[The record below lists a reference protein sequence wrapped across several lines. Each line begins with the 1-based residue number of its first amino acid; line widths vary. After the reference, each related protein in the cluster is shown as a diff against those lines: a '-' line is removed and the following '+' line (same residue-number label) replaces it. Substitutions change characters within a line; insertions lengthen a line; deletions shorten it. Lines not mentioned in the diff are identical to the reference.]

1 MSSILDR
8 LNQELEDLSKR
19 AQAALDQGRLK
30 IELMRI
36 RRRQDNA
43 ARDLGLVVHRRERGG
58 EVDAAR
64 VESLLSR
71 LDDVEKEIAKL
82 EREIA
87 AAREEA
93 VTVDEEPAPSDVQ
106 TGEAEVVEESD
117 VEPENTED

>member
-19 AQAALDQGRLK
+19 AQSALDQGRLK

-43 ARDLGLVVHRRERGG
+43 ASDLGLLVHRRERGG
-58 EVDAAR
+58 EVDPAR
-64 VESLLSR
+64 VESLLSQ
-71 LDDVEKEIAKL
+71 LDDVEKEISKV

-93 VTVDEEPAPSDVQ
+93 VTVDEEPAPSDVP

-117 VEPENTED
+117 VEPESADD

>member
-8 LNQELEDLSKR
+8 LNQELEELSKR
-19 AQAALDQGRLK
+19 AQSALDQGRLK

-43 ARDLGLVVHRRERGG
+43 ARDLGLMVHRRERGG

-64 VESLLSR
+64 VESLLSQ
-71 LDDVEKEIAKL
+71 LDDVEKEISKV

-93 VTVDEEPAPSDVQ
+93 VTVDEEPAPSDVP

-117 VEPENTED
+117 VEPEGAED

>member
-19 AQAALDQGRLK
+19 AQSALDQGRLK

-43 ARDLGLVVHRRERGG
+43 ARDLGLLVHRRERGG

-64 VESLLSR
+64 VESLLSQ
-71 LDDVEKEIAKL
+71 LDDVEKEISKV

-87 AAREEA
+87 TAKEEA
-93 VTVDEEPAPSDVQ
+93 VTVDEEPAPSDVP
-106 TGEAEVVEESD
+106 TGEAEVVEESE
-117 VEPENTED
+117 VEPENAED

>member
-19 AQAALDQGRLK
+19 AQSALDQGRLK

-43 ARDLGLVVHRRERGG
+43 AKDLGLMVHRRERGG

-64 VESLLSR
+64 VESLLSQ
-71 LDDVEKEIAKL
+71 LDDVEKEISKV

-93 VTVDEEPAPSDVQ
+93 VTVDEEPAPSDVP
-106 TGEAEVVEESD
+106 TGEAEVVEESE
-117 VEPENTED
+117 VEPESAED